1 MIEITITCCGVLV
14 NTCSA
19 RKYPLKYFSLGSN
32 SIKLTL
38 ENMLPIRFRKKRK
51 IIAIDMK
58 ANRLL
63 EAFINAA
70 PKNRVEDIALKSMDL
85 ENNQFLVPLN
95 K

>member
-1 MIEITITCCGVLV
+1 
-14 NTCSA
+14 
-19 RKYPLKYFSLGSN
+19 
-32 SIKLTL
+32 
-38 ENMLPIRFRKKRK
+38 
-51 IIAIDMK
+51 MK